1 MSDAAKPMTL
11 ESRTKTPREVIANT
25 LSFFG
30 SCIRCGEPWDD
41 LCQKMMDSATA
52 ALANMDA
59 PVRAPTDERS
69 DAAKREELSNKLQ
82 ETVWRVEFIV
92 DGEVAPGAGPIWE
105 TDKARAERAAGW
117 RGSDGQPLT
126 RVTPFCSID
135 PADLRALLAAPA
147 SAQTPAGEVAAWEC
161 RHFDPQYGWSP
172 WERIEPRHRLETI
185 EGRVN
190 DIREF
195 IKLGNKYQLRA
206 LYAEGEPEGYAHE

>member
-1 MSDAAKPMTL
+1 MTDDAKRDGLIAFCEQGKDCEPA
-11 ESRTKTPREVIANT
+11 TPWEEGYMAAMRVVVQHI
-25 LSFFG
+25 
-30 SCIRCGEPWDD
+30 
-41 LCQKMMDSATA
+41 KSA
-52 ALANMDA
+52 A
-59 PVRAPTDERS
+59 PV
-69 DAAKREELSNKLQ
+69 
-82 ETVWRVEFIV
+82 
-92 DGEVAPGAGPIWE
+92 
-105 TDKARAERAAGW
+105 
-117 RGSDGQPLT
+117 
-126 RVTPFCSID
+126 
-135 PADLRALLAAPA
+135 